1 MELVPLCLASGIAG
15 AWTYLMGTKGKFM
28 EKLAL
33 TLTLA
38 GGVSN
43 VYDRMVRGYVGDYFS
58 IRWKGLKK
66 VVFNLGDLFV
76 FTGAILVAALGFLK
90 SMKES

>member
-1 MELVPLCLASGIAG
+1 
-15 AWTYLMGTKGKFM
+15 M

-38 GGVSN
+38 GGISN
-43 VYDRMVRGYVGDYFS
+43 VYDRMARGYVVDYFS

-66 VVFNLGDLFV
+66 VVLNLGDLFI
-76 FTGAILVAALGFLK
+76 FTGAVLMVILGFLK
-90 SMKES
+90 SAKDWKGN